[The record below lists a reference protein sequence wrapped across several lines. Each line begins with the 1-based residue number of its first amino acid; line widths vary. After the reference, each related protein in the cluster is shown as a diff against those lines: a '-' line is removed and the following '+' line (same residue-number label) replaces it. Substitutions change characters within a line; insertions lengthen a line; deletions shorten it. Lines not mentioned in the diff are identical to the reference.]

1 MKVTFISNKNNSSNS
16 FKKDISFEAGL
27 TSEMLREIQ
36 KADVVEISR
45 KFAKQGIPTD
55 FQGNKAIAWYN
66 EKSIKIL
73 KQLNKKYKLRWPL
86 PEGIFMVDF
95 ANLNGVNPDMYGFC
109 NMVPY
114 KLIKNSDK
122 IIQPG
127 TVFFNNFE
135 TFKKQVPQKY
145 QWLFDWN
152 YINEIADYRYEN
164 KDSATACFLDI
175 VLHEAIHAAWIKR
188 LLYKFKG
195 DVLAKKIEL
204 ANEPKQI
211 AEYQRKY
218 GPKVSQICD
227 YTLTSP
233 FDSVACDMSRTIIN
247 SLDKETLLP
256 IKNPFIDTPYENLS
270 ISQRVDLP
278 VYSDQDRPL
287 KEILRYIWNGKL
299 E

>member
-1 MKVTFISNKNNSSNS
+1 
-16 FKKDISFEAGL
+16 
-27 TSEMLREIQ
+27 MLREIQ
-36 KADVVEISR
+36 NADVVKISKR
-45 KFAKQGIPTD
+45 LAKQGIPTD

-66 EKSIKIL
+66 EQSIKIL
-73 KQLNKKYKLRWPL
+73 KQLNKKCKLRWPL

-95 ANLNGVNPDMYGFC
+95 ADLNGVDPGMYGFC

-127 TVFFNNFE
+127 VIFFNNFE
-135 TFKKQVPQKY
+135 TVKKQVPPKY

-152 YINEIADYRYEN
+152 YINEIADFRYEN

-175 VLHEAIHAAWIKR
+175 VLHEDIHVAWIKR

-195 DVLAKKIEL
+195 DVLAKNIEL
-204 ANEPKQI
+204 ANEPEQLEK
-211 AEYQRKY
+211 YQEKY
-218 GPKVSQICD
+218 GPKISQICK
-227 YTLTSP
+227 YALTSP
-233 FDSVACDMSRTIIN
+233 FDAVACDASRIIAD
-247 SLDKETLLP
+247 SLDMKTLLP

-270 ISQRVDLP
+270 ALQRTNLP